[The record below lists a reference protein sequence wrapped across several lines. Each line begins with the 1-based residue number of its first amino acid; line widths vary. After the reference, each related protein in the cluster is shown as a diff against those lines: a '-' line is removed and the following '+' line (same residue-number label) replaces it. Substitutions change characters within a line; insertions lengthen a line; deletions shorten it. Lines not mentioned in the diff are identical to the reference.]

1 MSISNWC
8 RGNSNWLNVDIRLSW
23 DLDINVG
30 LSSDFLMDIRLS
42 GNLLIN
48 VGLSSDFLMDIR
60 LSLNLDI
67 NIRLSSNLLM
77 HIFFSGDLD
86 IDVWL
91 SKGVQVSV
99 CYGRIISSGI
109 NSSNWG
115 SYSGYGLS
123 SITIS
128 IWTSSISSSSYGRS
142 SSVSISSRVSIPSS
156 WDNSSTCR
164 GHTGKDS
171 NKGSHI

>member
-8 RGNSNWLNVDIRLSW
+8 RG
-23 DLDINVG
+23 
-30 LSSDFLMDIRLS
+30 LSSNLLMDIRLS

-48 VGLSSDFLMDIR
+48 VGLSGDFLMDIR

-67 NIRLSSNLLM
+67 NIRLSSNFLM

-86 IDVWL
+86 INVWL
-91 SKGVQVSV
+91 SKGGQVSV

-115 SYSGYGLS
+115 SYSGYR
-123 SITIS
+123 
-128 IWTSSISSSSYGRS
+128 RS

-164 GHTGKDS
+164 GHTGKD
-171 NKGSHI
+171 

>member
-1 MSISNWC
+1 MSISNWGRSISNWC
-8 RGNSNWLNVDIRLSW
+8 RGNSDWLNVDIRLSW
-23 DLDINVG
+23 DLDIN
-30 LSSDFLMDIRLS
+30 
-42 GNLLIN
+42 
-48 VGLSSDFLMDIR
+48 
-60 LSLNLDI
+60 
-67 NIRLSSNLLM
+67 IRLSSNFLM

-115 SYSGYGLS
+115 SYSSYRLS

-128 IWTSSISSSSYGRS
+128 IWTSSSKESY
-142 SSVSISSRVSIPSS
+142 P
-156 WDNSSTCR
+156 DY
-164 GHTGKDS
+164 
-171 NKGSHI
+171 

>member
-30 LSSDFLMDIRLS
+30 LSS
-42 GNLLIN
+42 N
-48 VGLSSDFLMDIR
+48 FLMDIR

-67 NIRLSSNLLM
+67 NIRLSSNFLM

-86 IDVWL
+86 INVWL

-99 CYGRIISSGI
+99 CYGRVISSGI

-123 SITIS
+123 SITIG
-128 IWTSSISSSSYGRS
+128 IWTSSISSSSYG
-142 SSVSISSRVSIPSS
+142 ISSRVGIPSS

>member
-8 RGNSNWLNVDIRLSW
+8 RGNSDWLKVDIRLSRNLNIDVW
-23 DLDINVG
+23 

-48 VGLSSDFLMDIR
+48 VWLSSDFLMDIR
-60 LSLNLDI
+60 LSLNLGI
-67 NIRLSSNLLM
+67 N
-77 HIFFSGDLD
+77 
-86 IDVWL
+86 VWL
-91 SKGVQVSV
+91 SKWVQVSV
-99 CYGRIISSGI
+99 CYGRIVSSSI

-115 SYSGYGLS
+115 MSIGNRLS
-123 SITIS
+123 SITIC

-142 SSVSISSRVSIPSS
+142 SSVSIGSRVSIPSC